1 MDESASAFHS
11 SGNPQIQA
19 STPVKPRILVIRGG
33 AIGDF
38 LLTLPAIRLLR
49 ENFPAAH
56 LEILG
61 YRHIIAL
68 AEGRFYADAT
78 RSIEYGPMAGFF
90 IPRSDLAADLTEYF
104 ASFQQVVSYLFD
116 PDGFFEANLRRAGV
130 KNLLP
135 AYAKIDDSEH
145 AARQLARPLQ
155 SLALFLED
163 QAATVHPN
171 AEDHAFADDF
181 LRTPK
186 PATLGEA
193 GSFPESAAPLI
204 ALHPGS
210 GSPRKNW
217 PLENWMALGHRLLAR
232 TPRPR
237 LLLIGGEADYA
248 QLDALI
254 ATWSDRSVQ
263 VARDL
268 PLPHLAALLARTR
281 LFIGH
286 DSGISHLAAATGAPC
301 LLLFGPTDPAIWAPA
316 NPRVST
322 IVAPAYD
329 LAALP
334 TKAVETEVN
343 RLLDARL

>member
-1 MDESASAFHS
+1 MPE
-11 SGNPQIQA
+11 
-19 STPVKPRILVIRGG
+19 KPRILVIRGG

-38 LLTLPAIRLLR
+38 ILTLPAIGLLR

-68 AEGRFYADAT
+68 AEGRFYADGT

-90 IPRSDLAADLTEYF
+90 VPRSELAPDLVAYF

-135 AYAKIDDSEH
+135 AYAKLDDSAH
-145 AARQLARPLQ
+145 AAHQLARPLQ
-155 SLALFLED
+155 SLALYLED
-163 QAATVHPN
+163 HAATVHPS
-171 AEDHAFADDF
+171 AEDRAFADAF
-181 LRTPK
+181 LDT
-186 PATLGEA
+186 
-193 GSFPESAAPLI
+193 SDAPLI

-217 PLENWMALGHRLLAR
+217 PLENWRTLGEWLLTR
-232 TPRPR
+232 TPQPR
-237 LLLIGGEADYA
+237 LLLIGGEADHEH
-248 QLDALI
+248 LDTL
-254 ATWSDRSVQ
+254 ATAWRGNPVLL
-263 VARDL
+263 ARDL
-268 PLPHLAALLARTR
+268 PLPHLAALLARCR
-281 LFIGH
+281 LYLGH
-286 DSGISHLAAATGAPC
+286 DSGISHLAAAAGSPS

-316 NPRVST
+316 NPHVT
-322 IVAPAYD
+322 VMTAPGGD

-334 TKAVETEVN
+334 VSVVQAAAAR
-343 RLLDARL
+343 RL